1 MCKLVPP
8 FYYVRQKKKFVYFN
22 GMSKKLVF
30 SFKRLVNQAIRADIS
45 PSSALGKIAVTL
57 LPHSRD
63 LDDIPTDKTD
73 VN

>member
-1 MCKLVPP
+1 MEEKFSVQISTTILLCKTE
-8 FYYVRQKKKFVYFN
+8 KKFVYFN

-57 LPHSRD
+57 LP
-63 LDDIPTDKTD
+63 P
-73 VN
+73 